1 MSNIFKVSK
10 KLSIIKT
17 KFSGLVIYK
26 RKTFTD
32 KRGYF
37 RELFLKKNLNKKF
50 VFDYYS
56 LSKKNVL
63 RGLHLQLKKPQGKLI
78 TVLSGKIFDVAL
90 DCRPKSKTFGQ
101 FYTLELS
108 EKENTSLY
116 IPEGFAHG
124 FCSLANNTLLHY
136 RCTNYRDKNS
146 ETGIYWKDK
155 DLGIN
160 WPKKKFFVSSKD
172 KKNILF
178 KNFLE
183 SKIFRNI
190 KF

>member
-1 MSNIFKVSK
+1 MQ
-10 KLSIIKT
+10 IIKN
-17 KFSGLVIYK
+17 KFSGLIFYK
-26 RKTFTD
+26 RETFKD

-37 RELFLKKNLNKKF
+37 RELFQEKVLKKKF

-63 RGLHLQLKKPQGKLI
+63 RGIHLQLKNPQGKLI

-101 FYTLELS
+101 FFSIELS

-124 FCSLANNTLLHY
+124 FCSLTNNTILHY

-155 DLGIN
+155 DLNIN
-160 WPKKKFFVSSKD
+160 WPKKKFSLSPKD
-172 KKNILF
+172 NKNLLF
-178 KNFLE
+178 RDFINTKSFN
-183 SKIFRNI
+183 KIR
-190 KF
+190 

>member
-1 MSNIFKVSK
+1 M
-10 KLSIIKT
+10 SIIKT

-26 RKTFTD
+26 RETFTD
-32 KRGYF
+32 KRGNF
-37 RELFLKKNLNKKF
+37 RELFSKKDLNKKF

-101 FYTLELS
+101 FYTVELS

-136 RCTNYRDKNS
+136 RSTNYRDKNS
-146 ETGIYWKDK
+146 EIGVKWNDK
-155 DLGIN
+155 DLNIN
-160 WPKKKFFVSSKD
+160 W
-172 KKNILF
+172 
-178 KNFLE
+178 
-183 SKIFRNI
+183 NI
-190 KF
+190 KSPILSKKDNKNLNFKEINF

>member
-1 MSNIFKVSK
+1 
-10 KLSIIKT
+10 LQIIKN
-17 KFSGLVIYK
+17 KFSGLIFYK
-26 RKTFTD
+26 RETFKD

-37 RELFLKKNLNKKF
+37 RELFQEKVLKKKF

-63 RGLHLQLKKPQGKLI
+63 RGIHLQLKNPQGKLI

-101 FYTLELS
+101 FFSIELS

-124 FCSLANNTLLHY
+124 FCSLTNNTILHY

-146 ETGIYWKDK
+146 ETGIYWKDI
-155 DLGIN
+155 DLNIN
-160 WPKKKFFVSSKD
+160 WPKNKFYISSKD
-172 KKNILF
+172 QKNLSFKDFIKTKNFKKN
-178 KNFLE
+178 E
-183 SKIFRNI
+183 W
-190 KF
+190 

>member
-26 RKTFTD
+26 RETFTD

-37 RELFLKKNLNKKF
+37 RELFSKKDLNKKF

-78 TVLSGKIFDVAL
+78 TVISGKIFDVAL
-90 DCRPKSKTFGQ
+90 DCRKKSKTFGQ
-101 FYTLELS
+101 FYTVELS
-108 EKENTSLY
+108 GKENTSLY

-146 ETGIYWKDK
+146 ETGIYWNDK

-160 WPKKKFFVSSKD
+160 WPKKRYIVSSKD
-172 KKNILF
+172 NKNILF
-178 KNFLE
+178 NNFKE
-183 SKIFRNI
+183 SKMFKKI